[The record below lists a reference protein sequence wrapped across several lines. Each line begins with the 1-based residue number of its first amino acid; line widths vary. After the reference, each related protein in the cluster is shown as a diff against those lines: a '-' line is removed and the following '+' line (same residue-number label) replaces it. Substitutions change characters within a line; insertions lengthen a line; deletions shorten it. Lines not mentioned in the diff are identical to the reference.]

1 MQDFKEIYYNYFKE
15 NILPL
20 LKPLEIERVKTV
32 KKVILVSCLFFII
45 GVIFAGL
52 FIINAE
58 FGFLNPLILPI
69 LLFLMYT
76 FIIKS
81 IINVIIA
88 CREYQKQLVTKVLP
102 MFFEPVAKFRKWPE
116 KDLDMIL
123 DSKLFENFDE
133 LEENICIFGYYN
145 NTSIRISDTSLTLP
159 VRSANQSYL
168 FKGTMIKLELPKSIN
183 NHIILQSKN
192 LKKSNNFKQ
201 FNPHIDE
208 LNNYLYCFAKN
219 TTNKNIINEN
229 FWDIIKN
236 FGENYTAKS
245 FSFSFKDNIVLI
257 ALKQKKPM
265 IFGFLF
271 KSLLKAE
278 NHDEII
284 NRFINIF
291 DLIDLLRDIK

>member
-1 MQDFKEIYYNYFKE
+1 MQNLKKIYYDYFE
-15 NILPL
+15 QNILPAV
-20 LKPLEIERVKTV
+20 KPLEFERVKTV
-32 KKVILVSCLFFII
+32 RKVIFVSSLFFII
-45 GVIFAGL
+45 GVMFAGL
-52 FIINAE
+52 FIMNAD
-58 FGFLNPLILPI
+58 FSFFNPLILPI

-88 CREYQKQLVTKVLP
+88 CREYQKQLVSQVFP
-102 MFFEPVAKFRKWPE
+102 MFFEPVARFRKWPE
-116 KDLDMIL
+116 KDLDMVIE
-123 DSKLFENFDE
+123 SKLFGNFAE

-159 VRSANQSYL
+159 VRSANKSYL

-208 LNNYLYCFAKN
+208 LNTYLYCFAKR
-219 TTNKNIINEN
+219 TPDGGLITEDFWKIIR
-229 FWDIIKN
+229 N
-236 FGENYTAKS
+236 FGKNYTAKS
-245 FSFSFKDNIVLI
+245 FSFSYKDNIVLI

-271 KSLLKAE
+271 KSLLKAK
-278 NHDEII
+278 NHDELID
-284 NRFINIF
+284 RFVNIF
-291 DLIDLLRDIK
+291 ELIDLLRDVK